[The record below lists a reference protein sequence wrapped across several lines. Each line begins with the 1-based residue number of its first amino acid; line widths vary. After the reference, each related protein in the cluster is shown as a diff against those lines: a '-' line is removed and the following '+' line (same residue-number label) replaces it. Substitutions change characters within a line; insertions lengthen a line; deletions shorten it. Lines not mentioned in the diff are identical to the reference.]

1 MRIAVDFDGTIVN
14 HRYPAIGSEIPF
26 AISTLRKLEE
36 DGHQIILWTVREG
49 KLLDEAVEFCRK
61 RGLEF
66 YSVNAE
72 YPNADW
78 SGSGVS
84 RKISADLYID
94 DLNLGGIPSWGDIYT
109 MIVNGEAVKLAGD
122 GRKPRHRHRHRGLFA
137 RLRHRTRAAR
147 SKLIP
152 R

>member
-26 AISTLRKLEE
+26 AIATLRKLEE
-36 DGHQIILWTVREG
+36 DGHEIILWTVREG
-49 KLLDEAVEFCRK
+49 HLLDEAVEFCRK

-72 YPNADW
+72 YPDAAW

-94 DLNLGGIPSWGDIYT
+94 DLNLGGIPSWDDIYT
-109 MIVNGEAVKLAGD
+109 MIVNGEAVKIAGG
-122 GRKPRHRHRHRGLFA
+122 GRKPRRRRRRRGLFS
-137 RLRHRTRAAR
+137 RLRSRVRDAR
-147 SKLIP
+147 SKLVP